1 MRRYT
6 HFLAGVLSAVIVL
19 KGTNIK
25 MMLLGGVFGVLQ
37 DVDVL
42 LPVQHRSGL
51 THSLFSVILL
61 PLPIFLYTHSP
72 SIALIAFFAFLSH
85 WLLDAMNPSGVMLFP
100 SKKITDFLK
109 NHRREFRLASISYD
123 DQIANL
129 LFSLTILVGISLCIS

>member
-6 HFLAGVLSAVIVL
+6 HFLAGVLSAVFVL

-37 DVDVL
+37 DVDIL

-51 THSLFSVILL
+51 THSLLSVILL

-85 WLLDAMNPSGVMLFP
+85 
-100 SKKITDFLK
+100 FLK
-109 NHRREFRLASISYD
+109 EGYRRGGGWEK
-123 DQIANL
+123 
-129 LFSLTILVGISLCIS
+129 